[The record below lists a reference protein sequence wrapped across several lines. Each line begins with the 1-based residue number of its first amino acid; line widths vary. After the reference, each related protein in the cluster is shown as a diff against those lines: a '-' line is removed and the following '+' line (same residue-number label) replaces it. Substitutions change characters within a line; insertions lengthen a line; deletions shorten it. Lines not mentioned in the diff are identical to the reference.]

1 MVRNASLAG
10 LLLAAAGASTTY
22 AATEIGQSVSGFVE
36 LAGKQV
42 ALPEGSWT
50 LVARSFDD
58 VEELDG
64 DAYGAIETS
73 VLFRLNGQVV
83 EGFVTASR
91 NLAPIEEGWGTAN
104 ECLAEDV
111 ELPLVVQ
118 YDAAGAHTFCG
129 FASEVRN
136 VVTAS
141 SPDAWREAAEF
152 GRAQGLV
159 PAGEWLMAGY
169 RLSDRYDVLDVRYH
183 FNPALRAAAPPEP
196 MPDAA
201 DEDLSEGLGEWLN
214 QMRDSVRVGFYNGL
228 AGIAP
233 MPMPW
238 AEAAEEP
245 SPVTAAKLAKLAV
258 LRKTGVLDEVQFKA
272 QQALR
277 RPEAANR
284 GDPDLER
291 DVDGDESRCR
301 AGDCRGADLHRQLSR
316 PAERRPGGSAAWHP
330 DPGRHCPRL
339 RHRVAVERLRPAAP
353 ARGPDHRPPRR
364 GRNPIIVPP
373 RSLARCVLN
382 GRSGGI

>member
-91 NLAPIEEGWGTAN
+91 NLAPIEEGWGTAS

-258 LRKTGVLDEVQFKA
+258 LRETGVLDEVQFKA
-272 QQALR
+272 QQALIVDQKPR
-277 RPEAANR
+277 IVATPISNEMLTAMKVGAEQVTAAVPTFTGNFLVLQNVAQA
-284 GDPDLER
+284 GQLLGIQTL
-291 DVDGDESRCR
+291 VDIVHDFGIEWLWN
-301 AGDCRGADLHRQLSR
+301 AYGPQ
-316 PAERRPGGSAAWHP
+316 
-330 DPGRHCPRL
+330 RL
-339 RHRVAVERLRPAAP
+339 REAPTIDLPVAGA
-353 ARGPDHRPPRR
+353 
-364 GRNPIIVPP
+364 IQ
-373 RSLARCVLN
+373 
-382 GRSGGI
+382 